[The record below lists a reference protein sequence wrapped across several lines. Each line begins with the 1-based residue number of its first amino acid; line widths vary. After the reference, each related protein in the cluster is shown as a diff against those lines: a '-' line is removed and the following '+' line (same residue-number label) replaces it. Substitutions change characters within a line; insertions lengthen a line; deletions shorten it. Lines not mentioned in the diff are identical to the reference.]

1 MIVVV
6 TASAD
11 TYVTDKIVD
20 STRAVSGNVG
30 RAGTID
36 IFKLYNES
44 YQVTGA
50 IEISRALLSFDYG
63 RLRELVSSSLNV
75 SDFRAVMKMK
85 NVSTGQP
92 VPSNFTLSLFP
103 LARTFNEGLG
113 RDVSSFAD
121 VDTANFLSRSVDV
134 EWFASGCSAGGLLGS
149 VNIDYISS
157 GNLGDGLGVRSF
169 ETKQSFVVGNEDL
182 EIDVTDFVS
191 ASLVGQIP
199 TSAFRLSYTG
209 SQENDSVTRFVKRFA
224 SRHVKDEVSRP
235 KIVVYFD
242 DSRIDNRKSML
253 FDVSGTLYLTN
264 TVRGS
269 RRNFVSGSSLSP
281 VVGSN
286 CLILTLT
293 TGSFSAS
300 FTGSQDSYTSP
311 VVGVYQAPVIIT
323 SNDSRAV
330 SGSVKLS
337 DHIRASGSITFG
349 EKWTSLDSTVIFRSG
364 TFTMRKEEAETS
376 FYLEEKLVAHC
387 SGPQTAPHNTPVLVR
402 VRFFDLSH
410 EQESS
415 KFPLKVEPIQI
426 ESSLYRFVD
435 AMSGQVIVDF
445 DSVGT
450 KMSLDENGN
459 FFTFYSDIMPYGRPI
474 TLEFLAT
481 YNGNQK
487 IVSGKGYT
495 FTLGN

>member
-11 TYVTDKIVD
+11 TYITDKIVD

-36 IFKLYNES
+36 IFKLYDES

-50 IEISRALLSFDYG
+50 LEISRALLSFDYT
-63 RLRELVSSSLNV
+63 RLEQLAATNLDISN
-75 SDFRAVMKMK
+75 FRAVMRMK

-103 LARTFNEGLG
+103 LARNFNEGTG
-113 RDVSSFAD
+113 RDVGGFSD
-121 VDTANFLSRSVDV
+121 VDVANFLSSSTGVA
-134 EWFASGCSAGGLLGS
+134 WFTSGCSAGGLLGS
-149 VNIDYISS
+149 TDIDYISS
-157 GNLGDGLGVRSF
+157 GNLGDGLGVKSF
-169 ETKQSFVVGNEDL
+169 EKVQTFALGNEDL
-182 EIDVTDFVS
+182 EIDVTEFVS
-191 ASLVGQIP
+191 ASLAGQVP
-199 TSAFRLSYTG
+199 TSGFRLSYTG
-209 SQENDSVTRFVKRFA
+209 SEEQDQLTRFVKRFA
-224 SRHVKDEVSRP
+224 SRHVKEETSRP
-235 KIVVYFD
+235 KITVYFN
-242 DSRIDNRKSML
+242 DSRVDNRKSML

-269 RRNFVSGSSLSP
+269 RSNFVSGSSLAP
-281 VVGSN
+281 VVGSD

-293 TGSFSAS
+293 TGSYSAS
-300 FTGSQDSYTSP
+300 FTGSQDSFTSP
-311 VVGVYQAPVIIT
+311 VVGVYRAPVIISSVDNRT
-323 SNDSRAV
+323 V
-330 SGSVKLS
+330 SGTVKLS
-337 DHIRASGSITFG
+337 DHILASGSITFE
-349 EKWTSLDSTVIFRSG
+349 EKWRSLDGTVLFRSG
-364 TFTMRKEEAETS
+364 TVTMRKETADTS

-387 SGPQTAPHNTPVLVR
+387 TGPAGAPPNTPVIVR
-402 VRFFDLSH
+402 VRFFDLSL
-410 EQESS
+410 EDEKS
-415 KFPLKVEPIQI
+415 KFPRRIEPRQVENA
-426 ESSLYRFVD
+426 LYRFID
-435 AMSGQVIVDF
+435 ALSGQVIVDF
-445 DSVGT
+445 DPVGT

-459 FFTFYSDIMPYGRPI
+459 FFTFYSDMMPYGRPI